1 MKGSEREQV
10 HYSLLEMPW
19 CELLL
24 ASGSNGLCLVQF
36 GRSLRE
42 AQSFLAHRLGEV
54 EWKESK
60 SANRQAL
67 EQLRQYFA
75 GTRKEFS
82 LQLDL
87 RGTLFQLRVWGALR
101 KIPCGQTRTYGQVA
115 RAVGSPRAFRAV
127 GATCGSNPVPIIVPC
142 HRVVGGTGSLTGFG
156 GGLSLKEKL
165 LAHERLLARD

>member
-1 MKGSEREQV
+1 MSERIN
-10 HYSLLEMPW
+10 YSILETPW

-24 ASGSNGLCLVQF
+24 ASGSQGLCLVKF
-36 GRSLRE
+36 GRSVRE
-42 AQSFLAHRLGEV
+42 AQSFLAHRLGKT

-60 SANRQAL
+60 SANRQAQ

-82 LQLDL
+82 LALDL
-87 RGTLFQLRVWGALR
+87 RGTPFQLRVWDALR
-101 KIPCGQTRTYGQVA
+101 KIPCGRTRTYGQVA

-127 GATCGSNPVPIIVPC
+127 GASCGSNPIPIIVPC
-142 HRVVGGTGSLTGFG
+142 HRVVGSNGSLTGFG

-165 LAHERLLARD
+165 LAHERLLAER